1 MQIIMPIFYQKEGSR
16 QVHTLEATGHIALV
30 EIVRLVAGGVDVDIK
45 VFEEDGDMALTEE
58 VLVEVLRSKPHPKLH
73 FHRHH
78 ELKVTVHF
86 NGREI
91 SRTAPPSMTIHRL
104 KQWADDKFDIDAAHA
119 PEHVLQLSG
128 TTERPAGSVHLGT
141 LTQKHECRVSF
152 DLVPNE
158 RFQG

>member
-1 MQIIMPIFYQKEGSR
+1 MVKPATPVFF
-16 QVHTLEATGHIALV
+16 TLACEVNADVGVVLTEEMLV
-30 EIVRLVAGGVDVDIK
+30 EI
-45 VFEEDGDMALTEE
+45 
-58 VLVEVLRSKPHPKLH
+58 LRSKPHPKLH

-91 SRTAPPSMTIHRL
+91 NRTAPPAMTIHRL
-104 KQWADDKFDIDAAHA
+104 KQWADEKFEIDAAHA

-141 LTQKHECRVSF
+141 LTHKHEHHVSF

>member
-1 MQIIMPIFYQKEGSR
+1 MPIFYQKEDSR
-16 QVHTLEATGHIALV
+16 QVHTLEVPEHITLV
-30 EIVRLVAGGVDVDIK
+30 EIVRSVAGGVEVDLK
-45 VFEEDGDMALTEE
+45 VFEEDGDVVLTEE
-58 VLVEVLRSKPHPKLH
+58 MLVEILRSKPHPKLH

-91 SRTAPPSMTIHRL
+91 TRTAPPAMTIHCL
-104 KQWADDKFDIDAAHA
+104 KQWADDKFEIDAAHA

-128 TTERPAGSVHLGT
+128 TTERPAGSTHLGT
-141 LTQKHECRVSF
+141 LTHKHQHHVSF